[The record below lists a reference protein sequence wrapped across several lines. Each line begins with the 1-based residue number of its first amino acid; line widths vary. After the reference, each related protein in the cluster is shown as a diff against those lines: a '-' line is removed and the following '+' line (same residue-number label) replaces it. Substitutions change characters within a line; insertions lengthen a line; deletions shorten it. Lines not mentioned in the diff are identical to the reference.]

1 MEEKVEKE
9 KNIIGMVAY
18 YLKVNIKMEKDG
30 MEKVMMEKIIQY
42 MN

>member
-1 MEEKVEKE
+1 MEEKVEKV

-30 MEKVMMEKIIQY
+30 MEKVMMEKII
-42 MN
+42 